1 MTSLLDKMEKQE
13 MCVWMY
19 PEGIRSHSDEMLPF
33 RHGAFRLAV
42 ERGLPICP
50 VVISSFKSIFQRF
63 KSFRGGTVTVKFLE
77 PISTEGLT
85 RDDTKELVKRVY
97 AIMSEELELINK

>member
-13 MCVWMY
+13 MCLWMY

-42 ERGLPICP
+42 ERGLPISP

-85 RDDTKELVKRVY
+85 RDDTKELVKRVH
-97 AIMSEELELINK
+97 AIMSKELELINK